1 MDAKLFAP
9 AEYWELTDGQRAD
22 LCNGCGTK
30 GLCGVIV
37 PDTFY
42 GLCVTAACDIHDF
55 MYVTGKT
62 IEDKIRADST
72 FLNNMLRLIDAGTRC
87 SWLKRLRARRA
98 RAYYEA
104 VKRFG
109 GPAFWAG
116 K

>member
-1 MDAKLFAP
+1 MERLLFAP
-9 AEYWELTDGQRAD
+9 SGYWELDAGQRAD

-42 GLCVTAACDIHDF
+42 GLCVTPACDIHDY
-55 MYVTGKT
+55 MYVTGET
-62 IEDKIRADST
+62 IDDKIRADST
-72 FLNNMLRLIDAGTRC
+72 FLNNCLRLIEAGTRWN
-87 SWLKRLRARRA
+87 WLKRLRARRA
-98 RAYYEA
+98 RIYYEA
-104 VKRFG
+104 VKRLG